1 MVYVSSTKHNS
12 EFKEIII
19 KTMRD
24 LLNMPWLDAIEMV
37 VRNFLWPFRK
47 MGIFGLVFG
56 VIYWPVVMPVSIVA
70 CLCYCIPLLFVSL
83 RLVTRALKLSSQ
95 DDTHKG
101 QILAGEDCHWL
112 SVVMALCVFTYCKIG
127 VVGPVMN
134 HDSSYLMSFR
144 WNKTRKC
151 HETLQLR
158 WHLQITNSA
167 RWGLPLTCCSHGSIF
182 SLCFSHIVK

>member
-47 MGIFGLVFG
+47 TGICGLVFG
-56 VIYWPVVMPVSIVA
+56 VIYWPIVMPVSIVA

-95 DDTHKG
+95 DDTCKA
-101 QILAGEDCHWL
+101 QNSPGEDCHWYIVL
-112 SVVMALCVFTYCKIG
+112 GQFPLRFLTYCKTG
-127 VVGPVMN
+127 LVGPAMN
-134 HDSSYLMSFR
+134 HYWVYRLMGFR
-144 WNKTRKC
+144 RTETRNC
-151 HETLQLR
+151 TETLQPR
-158 WHLQITNSA
+158 WHL
-167 RWGLPLTCCSHGSIF
+167 
-182 SLCFSHIVK
+182 